1 MEEKV
6 LEILKNVFE
15 LDSVDETCSQT
26 TCEKWDSMGQL
37 NLVVELETEFDV
49 TLEPE
54 EIGDMKCFND
64 IIRILDSLTTDEAFA
79 ILDNSGCMK
88 EVASGLVR
96 SILYYLNRRAGDKL
110 DIECIMYTKDL
121 GQLAASEG
129 AVNMIEVNKEK
140 WNG

>member
-64 IIRILDSLTTDEAFA
+64 IIRIL
-79 ILDNSGCMK
+79 K
-88 EVASGLVR
+88 
-96 SILYYLNRRAGDKL
+96 
-110 DIECIMYTKDL
+110 TK
-121 GQLAASEG
+121 G
-129 AVNMIEVNKEK
+129 V
-140 WNG
+140 